1 MTTPIELIEGVNII
15 SQYESTYHPE
25 NYGELILLMIFFLLC
40 FGCLFGVLLGV
51 LINKE
56 GNIQFYIT
64 VGFTTLIT
72 FIVTIWLFRKVKNI
86 DTYDITEY
94 KVIITDIAKY
104 NEIND
109 KLYIIKED
117 HGVYNVYLKSD
128 ILNSDK

>member
-15 SQYESTYHPE
+15 SQYESTYLPE

-40 FGCLFGVLLGV
+40 FCCLFGVLLGV

-64 VGFTTLIT
+64 AGFTTLIT
-72 FIVTIWLFRKVKNI
+72 FIVTISLFREVKSI

-117 HGVYNVYLKSD
+117 HEVYNVYLKSD